1 MKKRVLILEDLA
13 SSRKSLVEMVSECG
27 QELLIYDFGDPAKAY
42 ECAMENRIDLFLVDI
57 ILRPKDAND
66 FSGITFAK
74 SIRECSRYAASEI
87 VFITTLAGLE
97 AEMLRLVHCFDYIEK
112 PISRQRV
119 HRVVKDALQ
128 KIESK
133 DLQEELIFLRK
144 DRITYPVYADRI
156 IYAENRRRV
165 LYVHTKD
172 EVIDIPN
179 LSLKKFVEKVYT
191 QRFLCP
197 TRGVVVNVNYIEYI
211 DTTNRYVK
219 MKGVETLL
227 DIGAHMKEN
236 FLEEL
241 RRYEGVDAK

>member
-13 SSRKSLVEMVSECG
+13 SSRKSLVEMVNECG
-27 QELLIYDFGDPAKAY
+27 KELLIYDFGDPAMAY

-57 ILRPKDAND
+57 ILRPKDPND

-74 SIRECSRYAASEI
+74 SIRECSRYAAAEI

-128 KIESK
+128 KIESR
-133 DLQEELIFLRK
+133 DSEEELIFLRK
-144 DRITYPVYADRI
+144 DRVTYPVYANRI

-165 LYVHTKD
+165 LYVHMKN
-172 EVIDIPN
+172 EMIDIPN
-179 LSLKKFVEKVYT
+179 LSLKKFVDKVYT
-191 QRFLCP
+191 QKFLCP
-197 TRGVVVNVNYIEYI
+197 TKGIVVNVDYIEYI

-219 MKGVETLL
+219 MKGLDTLL
-227 DIGAHMKEN
+227 DIGVRMKDS
-236 FLEEL
+236 FLREL
-241 RRYEGVDAK
+241 YKYEGVDAR